1 MNNLQ
6 EKFVRWL
13 IRFIMGAA
21 VLFGV
26 MLVMVMAFVLFW
38 DRPNVITTL
47 SVVLVAYLIGYA
59 IDKFY
64 IKPEEHEK
72 K

>member
-1 MNNLQ
+1 MTNIQ

-13 IRFIMGAA
+13 IRFIMGIA

-26 MLVMVMAFVLFW
+26 MLVMITAWVLFW
-38 DRPNVITTL
+38 DRPNFVTTGAV
-47 SVVLVAYLIGYA
+47 VVLSYLIGYS